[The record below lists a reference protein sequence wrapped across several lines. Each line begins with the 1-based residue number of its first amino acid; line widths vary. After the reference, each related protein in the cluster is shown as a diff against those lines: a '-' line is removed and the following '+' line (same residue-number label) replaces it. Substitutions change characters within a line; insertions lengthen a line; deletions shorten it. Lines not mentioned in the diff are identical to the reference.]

1 MYNNK
6 QTQDL
11 QNLTQTLLQH
21 NKAEIP
27 KLDKA
32 INIAAELRSVIQYHD
47 WLYYV
52 KAASIIADIDYD
64 YLFDYLKAIEENYP
78 ELLTPDSPTQR
89 VAQGLSDDFTTVN
102 HLIPMLSLAKAY
114 SSQDLLDWDETV
126 KKLTQEEQIEYSVEP
141 KFDGA
146 SIAVVYENDQLIRGA
161 TRGNGV
167 AGDDITNNI
176 RTIPTIPLSAAF
188 SKYGIIRAEVRGEV
202 VIHKERFKEINEKRA
217 VAGEDLLAN
226 PRNSAAGAL
235 RQKKSHKVM
244 ERKLEGFI
252 YQVGLATK
260 TDGLDALGTLDDLR
274 NHDDSMKLLY
284 KLGFKT
290 ALKDEK
296 DLSHVFQNIEDVVAY
311 CNEWNDKRDD
321 YPYEIDGMV
330 IKVNDYKLQGQLG
343 ATGHHPRWAIALK
356 FEAKAATTK
365 LLNVDYQVGRTGAI
379 TPVAKLE
386 TVNVAGANISNASLH
401 NEDYIKEKDIRIG
414 DTVIV
419 QRAGDVIPYIAGVI
433 EKDRK
438 GNEQP
443 VEFPEKCPSCEAKL
457 VKPEGEAVWRC
468 VNIDCPAQVEERI
481 IHYVSK
487 SAMDI
492 RGFGK
497 DIVKRFVAE
506 GLLQNIEGIYELDY
520 DKILQLDKWGERSV
534 ENLKTSIEASK
545 NQPIYRLMIGLGIRE
560 VGRSTT
566 RMLAGV
572 IEEVEELK
580 DWSAEKLQELP
591 DIGPKVAANIVDFF
605 QNEQN
610 LELIAALKAFGV
622 NTKKLKSEVKV
633 TGGKLA
639 EKTFLFTGSLQ
650 KFTRNDAKKMVEDN
664 GGKVIS
670 SVSKKLDYLVVGEK
684 AGSKLKK
691 AQSID
696 TISILSEDEFLA
708 MLEA

>member
-1 MYNNK
+1 MYNKN
-6 QTQDL
+6 QTKKL
-11 QNLTQTLLQH
+11 QNLTQALLQH

-27 KLDKA
+27 GLETA
-32 INIAAELRSVIQYHD
+32 ENIVADLRAVIQYHD

-52 KAASIIADIDYD
+52 KAASIIPDIDYD
-64 YLFDYLKAIEENYP
+64 YLFDYLKAIEETYP

-114 SSQDLLDWDETV
+114 SSQDLLDWDESV
-126 KKLTQEEQIEYSVEP
+126 KKLTQEDEIEYSVEP

-146 SIAVVYENDQLIRGA
+146 SIAVVYENDQLVRGA

-176 RTIPTIPLSAAF
+176 RTIPTIPLSATF

-217 VAGEDLLAN
+217 EAGEDLLAN

-235 RQKKSHKVM
+235 RQKESSKVM

-260 TDGLDALGTLDDLR
+260 TDGLDALGTSDMLK

-290 ALKDEK
+290 ALKDEN
-296 DLSHVFQNIEDVVAY
+296 DTSHVFQKIEDVIAY
-311 CNEWNDKRDD
+311 CNEWAEKRDD

-365 LLNVDYQVGRTGAI
+365 LLNVEYQVGRTGAI

-433 EKDRK
+433 EQDRT
-438 GNEQP
+438 GDEQP
-443 VEFPEKCPSCEAKL
+443 VEFPENCPSCNSKL

-468 VNIDCPAQVEERI
+468 INIECPAQVEERI

-487 SAMDI
+487 GAMDI
-492 RGFGK
+492 RGFGR

-506 GLLQNIEGIYELDY
+506 GLLQNIEGIYKLNY
-520 DKILQLDKWGERSV
+520 DAIFQLDKWGERSV
-534 ENLKTSIEASK
+534 TNLKESIEASK
-545 NQPIYRLMIGLGIRE
+545 NQPMYRLMIGLGIRE
-560 VGRSTT
+560 VGRSTART
-566 RMLAGV
+566 LAEV
-572 IEEVEELK
+572 IEDIEELK
-580 DWSAEKLQELP
+580 GWDAEKLQELP

-605 QNEQN
+605 ENDQN

-622 NTKKLKSEVKV
+622 NTRKLQAEAKV
-633 TGGKLA
+633 EGGKLA

-650 KFTRNDAKKMVEDN
+650 RFTRSDAKKMVEEN
-664 GGKVIS
+664 GGKVIN

-691 AQSID
+691 AQAIE
-696 TISILSEDEFLA
+696 TIAILSEEEFLG
-708 MLEA
+708 MLER

>member
-1 MYNNK
+1 MYDTK
-6 QTQDL
+6 QTQAL
-11 QNLTQTLLQH
+11 QNLTQKLLQH
-21 NKAEIP
+21 NKSSIP
-27 KLDKA
+27 EQEVA
-32 INIAAELRSVIQYHD
+32 FGIAVELREVIQYHD

-52 KAASIIADIDYD
+52 KAASIIPDTDYD
-64 YLFDYLKAIEENYP
+64 YLFDYLKAIEDNYP
-78 ELLTPDSPTQR
+78 ELIVADSPTQR

-126 KKLTQEEQIEYSVEP
+126 KKLAQEEQIEYSVEP

-146 SIAVVYENDQLIRGA
+146 SIAVIYENDQLVRGA

-188 SKYGIIRAEVRGEV
+188 SQYGIVRAEVRGEV

-217 VAGEDLLAN
+217 ADGEDLLAN

-235 RQKKSHKVM
+235 RQKHSSKVM

-260 TDGLDALGTLDDLR
+260 ADGLDALGNLGDLK
-274 NHDDSMKLLY
+274 NHDDSMRLLY

-296 DLSHVFQNIEDVVAY
+296 DKSHVFQNIEDVVAY
-311 CNEWNDKRDD
+311 CNEWGEKRDA

-330 IKVNDYKLQGQLG
+330 IKVNDYKLQDRLG

-365 LLNVDYQVGRTGAI
+365 LLNVEYQVGRTGAI

-401 NEDYIKEKDIRIG
+401 NEDYITEKDIRIG

-419 QRAGDVIPYIAGVI
+419 QRAGDVIPYIAGVV
-433 EKDRK
+433 EKDRN
-438 GNEQP
+438 GSEQP
-443 VEFPEKCPSCEAKL
+443 VLFPENCPSCGTKL
-457 VKPEGEAVWRC
+457 VKPEGDAIWRC
-468 VNIDCPAQVEERI
+468 INLECPAQVEERI

-492 RGFGK
+492 RGLGK

-506 GLLQNIEGIYELDY
+506 GLLQNIEGIYTLDY
-520 DKILQLDKWGERSV
+520 DRILQLDKWGERSV
-534 ENLKTSIEASK
+534 ENLKASIEASK

-566 RMLAGV
+566 RMLAEV
-572 IEEVEELK
+572 INDVEELK
-580 DWSAEKLQELP
+580 DWSIEKLQELP
-591 DIGPKVAANIVDFF
+591 DIGPKVAANIVEFF

-610 LELIAALKAFGV
+610 LQLIETLKSFGV
-622 NTKKLKSEVKV
+622 NTKKLQTEVKAV
-633 TGGKLA
+633 GGKL
-639 EKTFLFTGSLQ
+639 EGKTFLFTGSLQ
-650 KFTRNDAKKMVEDN
+650 QFTRSDAHKMVEDN
-664 GGKVIS
+664 GGKLIS
-670 SVSKKLDYLVVGEK
+670 SVSNKLNYLVVGEK

-691 AQSID
+691 AQTID
-696 TISILSEDEFLA
+696 TITILSEEEFLA
-708 MLEA
+708 ML

>member
-1 MYNNK
+1 MYTAK
-6 QTQDL
+6 QTQAL
-11 QNLTQTLLQH
+11 QNQTHKLLQH
-21 NKAEIP
+21 NKASIP
-27 KLDKA
+27 AQEAATA
-32 INIAAELRSVIQYHD
+32 IATELREVIQYHD

-52 KAASIIADIDYD
+52 KAASVIADIDYD
-64 YLFDYLKAIEENYP
+64 YLFDYLKAIEEKYP
-78 ELLTPDSPTQR
+78 ELVSPDSPTQR

-146 SIAVVYENDQLIRGA
+146 SIAVVYQNDKLVRGA

-188 SKYGIIRAEVRGEV
+188 SDYGIVRAEVRGEV
-202 VIHKERFKEINEKRA
+202 VIHKERFKKINEKRA
-217 VAGEDLLAN
+217 AKGEALLAN

-260 TDGLDALGTLDDLR
+260 GDDRDALGDLKS
-274 NHDDSMKLLY
+274 HDDSMKILY

-290 ALKDEK
+290 ALKDEN
-296 DLSHVFQNIEDVVAY
+296 DMSHVFQSIEEVVNY
-311 CNEWNDKRDD
+311 CNEWGEKRDD

-330 IKVNDYKLQGQLG
+330 IKVNNYKLQDQLG

-365 LLNVDYQVGRTGAI
+365 LLNVDYQIGRTGAI

-401 NEDYIKEKDIRIG
+401 NEDYITEKDIRIG

-419 QRAGDVIPYIAGVI
+419 QRAGDVIPYIAGVV
-433 EKDRK
+433 EKDRNGSEEIIK
-438 GNEQP
+438 
-443 VEFPEKCPSCEAKL
+443 FPDTCPSCNTQL
-457 VKPEGEAVWRC
+457 VKPEEEAVWRC
-468 VNIDCPAQVEERI
+468 INIECPAQVEERI

-487 SAMDI
+487 GAMDI

-506 GLLQNIEGIYELDY
+506 GLLHNIEGIYELDY
-520 DKILQLDKWGERSV
+520 DAILQLDKWGERSV
-534 ENLKTSIEASK
+534 ENLKNSIEASK
-545 NQPIYRLMIGLGIRE
+545 NQEMYRLLIGLGIRE
-560 VGRSTT
+560 VGRGTT
-566 RMLAGV
+566 KRLTEV
-572 IEEVEELK
+572 ISDIEELK
-580 DWSAEKLQELP
+580 DWAVEKLQELP

-610 LELIAALKAFGV
+610 LELIAKLKAFGV
-622 NTKKLKSEVKV
+622 NTKKLETEVKV

-650 KFTRNDAKKMVEDN
+650 QFTRNDAKKMVEDN
-664 GGKVIS
+664 GGKIVS
-670 SVSKKLDYLVVGEK
+670 SVSKKLNYLVVGEK

-691 AQSID
+691 AQTID
-696 TISILSEDEFLA
+696 TITILSEDE
-708 MLEA
+708 

>member
-1 MYNNK
+1 MYNSQK
-6 QTQDL
+6 LQT
-11 QNLTQTLLQH
+11 LTQELLQH

-27 KLDKA
+27 PINKA
-32 INIAAELRSVIQYHD
+32 KTIVAQLRQVIQYHD

-52 KAASIIADIDYD
+52 KAASIIPDIDYD
-64 YLFDYLKAIEENYP
+64 YLFDYLKAIEEKHP
-78 ELLTPDSPTQR
+78 ELLSPDSPTQR

-114 SSQDLLDWDETV
+114 STQDLIDWDESV
-126 KKLTQEEQIEYSVEP
+126 KKLSQEEQIEYSVEP

-146 SIAVVYENDQLIRGA
+146 SIAVVYENDRLVRGA

-176 RTIPTIPLSAAF
+176 RTIPTIPLTAAF
-188 SKYGIIRAEVRGEV
+188 SKFGIERAEVRGEV

-217 VAGEDLLAN
+217 EAGEDLLAN

-235 RQKKSHKVM
+235 RQKKSEKVM
-244 ERKLEGFI
+244 KRKLEGFI

-260 TDGLDALGTLDDLR
+260 PNGLDALRNLK
-274 NHDDSMKLLY
+274 NHDESMRLLY
-284 KLGFKT
+284 HLGFKT

-296 DLSHVFQNIEDVVAY
+296 DKSHVFQSIEEVIAY
-311 CNEWNDKRDD
+311 CTHWGEIRDD

-330 IKVNDYKLQGQLG
+330 IKVNDYKMQERLG

-401 NEDYIKEKDIRIG
+401 NEEYIREKDIHIG

-433 EKDRK
+433 EDDRD
-438 GNEQP
+438 GSETS
-443 VEFPEKCPSCEAKL
+443 VTFPENCPSCSAKL
-457 VKPEGEAVWRC
+457 VKPEEEAVWRC
-468 VNIDCPAQVEERI
+468 VNIECPAQVEERI

-492 RGFGK
+492 RGLGK

-506 GLLQNIEGIYELDY
+506 GLLKNIEGVYTLDY
-520 DKILQLDKWGERSV
+520 GSILQLDKWGTRSV
-534 ENLKTSIEASK
+534 ENLGNSIEASK
-545 NQPIYRLMIGLGIRE
+545 NQPMFRLMIGLGIRE
-560 VGRSTT
+560 VGRSTAQT
-566 RMLAGV
+566 LA
-572 IEEVEELK
+572 EVVNDIEELK
-580 DWSAEKLQELP
+580 DWGSEKLQELP
-591 DIGPKVAANIVDFF
+591 DIGPKVAANIVEFF

-610 LELIAALKAFGV
+610 LQLIAALKAHGV
-622 NTKKLKSEVKV
+622 NTKKLHTEAKV
-633 TGGKLA
+633 EGGKLE

-650 KFTRNDAKKMVEDN
+650 KFTRSDAKKMVEDN
-664 GGKVIS
+664 GGKVVS
-670 SVSKKLDYLVVGEK
+670 SVSKKLNYLVVGEK

-691 AQSID
+691 AQAID
-696 TISILSEDEFLA
+696 TITILSEEEFLA
-708 MLEA
+708 MLE

>member
-1 MYNNK
+1 MYDSQK
-6 QTQDL
+6 LQT
-11 QNLTQTLLQH
+11 LTQELLQH

-27 KLDKA
+27 PIEKA
-32 INIAAELRSVIQYHD
+32 KTIVAQLHQVIQYHD

-52 KAASIIADIDYD
+52 KAASIIPDIDYD
-64 YLFDYLKAIEENYP
+64 YLFDYLKVIEEKHP
-78 ELLTPDSPTQR
+78 ELLSPDSPTQR

-114 SSQDLLDWDETV
+114 STQDLIDWDESV

-146 SIAVVYENDQLIRGA
+146 SIAVVYENDRLVRGA

-176 RTIPTIPLSAAF
+176 RTIPTIPLTAAF
-188 SKYGIIRAEVRGEV
+188 SKFGIERAEVRGEV

-217 VAGEDLLAN
+217 ATGEALLAN

-235 RQKKSHKVM
+235 RQKKSEKVM

-260 TDGLDALGTLDDLR
+260 TDGLDALRNLK
-274 NHDDSMKLLY
+274 NHDESMRLLY
-284 KLGFKT
+284 HLGFKT

-296 DLSHVFQNIEDVVAY
+296 DKSHVFQSIEEVIAY
-311 CNEWNDKRDD
+311 CTHWGEIRDD

-330 IKVNDYKLQGQLG
+330 IKVNDYKMQERLG

-365 LLNVDYQVGRTGAI
+365 LLNVDYQIGRTGAI

-401 NEDYIKEKDIRIG
+401 NEEYIREKDIHIG

-433 EKDRK
+433 EGDRD
-438 GNEQP
+438 GSETP
-443 VEFPEKCPSCEAKL
+443 VTFPENCPSCSAKL
-457 VKPEGEAVWRC
+457 VKPEEEAVWRC
-468 VNIDCPAQVEERI
+468 VNIECPAQVEERI

-506 GLLQNIEGIYELDY
+506 GLLKNIEGVYTLDY
-520 DKILQLDKWGERSV
+520 NDIFQLDKWGERSV
-534 ENLKTSIEASK
+534 QNLRNSIEASK
-545 NQPIYRLMIGLGIRE
+545 NQPMFRLMIGLGIRE
-560 VGRSTT
+560 VGRSTART
-566 RMLAGV
+566 LA
-572 IEEVEELK
+572 EVVNDIEELK
-580 DWSAEKLQELP
+580 DWESEKLQELP
-591 DIGPKVAANIVDFF
+591 DIGPKVAANIVEFF
-605 QNEQN
+605 QNKQN
-610 LELIAALKAFGV
+610 LQLIAALKAHGV
-622 NTKKLKSEVKV
+622 NTKKLQTETKV
-633 TGGKLA
+633 TGGILA

-650 KFTRNDAKKMVEDN
+650 QFTRSDAKKMVEDN
-664 GGKVIS
+664 GGKVVS
-670 SVSKKLDYLVVGEK
+670 SVSKKLNYLVVGEK

-691 AQSID
+691 AQAID
-696 TISILSEDEFLA
+696 TITILSEEEFLEI
-708 MLEA
+708 LK

>member
-1 MYNNK
+1 MYTAK
-6 QTQDL
+6 QTQTL
-11 QNLTQTLLQH
+11 QNQTHKLLQH
-21 NKAEIP
+21 NKASIP
-27 KLDKA
+27 A
-32 INIAAELRSVIQYHD
+32 QYAATAIAAELREVIQYHD

-64 YLFDYLKAIEENYP
+64 YLFDYLKAIEEKYP
-78 ELLTPDSPTQR
+78 ELVSADSPTQR
-89 VAQGLSDDFTTVN
+89 VAQGLSDHFTTVN

-146 SIAVVYENDQLIRGA
+146 SIAVVYEGDQLVRGA

-188 SKYGIIRAEVRGEV
+188 SDYGIVRAEVRGEV
-202 VIHKERFKEINEKRA
+202 VIHKGRFKKINEKRA
-217 VAGEDLLAN
+217 AKGEALLAN

-252 YQVGLATK
+252 YQVGLAIK
-260 TDGLDALGTLDDLR
+260 GDGRDALGDLKS
-274 NHDDSMKLLY
+274 HDDSMKILY

-290 ALKDEK
+290 ALKGENDM
-296 DLSHVFQNIEDVVAY
+296 SHVFQSIEEVVNY
-311 CNEWNDKRDD
+311 CNEWGEKRDD

-330 IKVNDYKLQGQLG
+330 IKVNNYKLQDQLG

-401 NEDYIKEKDIRIG
+401 NEDYITEKDIRIG

-419 QRAGDVIPYIAGVI
+419 QRAGDVIPYIAGVV
-433 EKDRK
+433 EKDRNGSEEIIK
-438 GNEQP
+438 
-443 VEFPEKCPSCEAKL
+443 FPDTCPSCNTQL
-457 VKPEGEAVWRC
+457 VKPEEEAVWRC
-468 VNIDCPAQVEERI
+468 VNIKCPAQVEERI

-487 SAMDI
+487 GAMDI

-506 GLLQNIEGIYELDY
+506 GLLHNIEGIYELDY
-520 DKILQLDKWGERSV
+520 DAIFQLDKWGERSV
-534 ENLKTSIEASK
+534 ENLKNSIEASK
-545 NQPIYRLMIGLGIRE
+545 NQEMYRLLIGLGIRE
-560 VGRSTT
+560 VGRGTT
-566 RMLAGV
+566 KRLTEV
-572 IEEVEELK
+572 ISDIEELK
-580 DWSAEKLQELP
+580 DWTVEKLQELP

-605 QNEQN
+605 QNEKN
-610 LELIAALKAFGV
+610 LELIAKLKAFGV
-622 NTKKLKSEVKV
+622 NTKKLETEVKV

-650 KFTRNDAKKMVEDN
+650 QFTRNDAKKMVEDN
-664 GGKVIS
+664 GGKIVS

-691 AQSID
+691 AQTID
-696 TISILSEDEFLA
+696 TIAILSEEEFLA